1 MNMKNHFIAMKR
13 FLKKQFT
20 VNPDEKAETGIGVL
34 IIFIALV
41 LVAAVAASVLI
52 HTAGILQQKA
62 TSTGTTTIQEVS
74 SGIKITQIIGFDN
87 STPPEAGG
95 VQYLALFVSPN
106 AGGTPIDL
114 GNVSVTLTVNGITA
128 VLVYNNSIFK
138 NIAKNGSSNLFGLSV
153 LKNLSQQKHNPTSFG
168 IIVDYDPSLSAT
180 ADYPVLTTGDS
191 AAIILNVTNTF
202 GTPLNEGSSVLGQV
216 TPESG
221 AAAVIDFTAPTAY
234 TNHVITLQ

>member
-1 MNMKNHFIAMKR
+1 MNMKGYFIATRK

-20 VNPDEKAETGIGVL
+20 VKEDEKAETGIGVL

-62 TSTGTTTIQEVS
+62 SSTGTTTIQEVS

-87 STPPEAGG
+87 SSPPESGG
-95 VQYLALFVSPN
+95 VEYIAIFISPN

-114 GNVSVTLTVNGITA
+114 GNVSVTLTVNGVTA
-128 VLVYNNSIFK
+128 VLVYNNTIFD
-138 NIAKNGSSNLFGLSV
+138 NIAKNGSSNLFSLPPW
-153 LKNLSQQKHNPTSFG
+153 KNLSKANNNPTSFG
-168 IIVDYDPSLSAT
+168 VLVNYDPSNSAT
-180 ADYPVLTTGDS
+180 ANYPVLTSGDS
-191 AAIILNVTNTF
+191 AAIIINATNTF
-202 GTPLNEGSSVLGQV
+202 KTSLNEDTQVLGQV
-216 TPESG
+216 TPENG
-221 AAAVIDFTAPTAY
+221 AAAVIDFTSPSAY